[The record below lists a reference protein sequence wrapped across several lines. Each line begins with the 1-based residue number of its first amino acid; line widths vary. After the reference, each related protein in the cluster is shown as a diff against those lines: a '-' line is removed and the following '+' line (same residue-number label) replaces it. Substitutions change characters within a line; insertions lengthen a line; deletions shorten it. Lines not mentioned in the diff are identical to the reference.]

1 MGKHYLIYG
10 HGGAYNHGGE
20 AITSC
25 TIELLRKL
33 SPDCRITLS
42 THFPEQDAE
51 FGILAD
57 EIVTR
62 NLAGTTNEEVYRSTL
77 EKITPDTVAIQVGG
91 DNYCYRNW
99 QRYAQIHAETKRRG
113 GTSILW
119 GTSIDEQQL
128 DEELL
133 DVLRAHDLVLA
144 RESLTFG
151 NLKKRGLDNILQV
164 SDIAFSMEAEPIEF
178 SLENYIV
185 INLSPLVCRKNPKA
199 EEAVNQLVEYILL
212 NTSYNIALLPHV
224 VVAAD
229 NDYDVLS
236 ALQCKDSE
244 RVVLVSDKLS
254 ARQYKSIISKAWLC
268 VAARTHVTI
277 AAYSSGVPTLAIGYS
292 TKAKGIAL
300 DLDMFDYVVDIEAEG
315 FSELL
320 LFKFQKLME
329 QKMELRERL
338 EQKMLEYKGR
348 AYDNRIIS
356 MLKECSNDICT
367 NYGI

>member
-1 MGKHYLIYG
+1 MEKKHYLIYG
-10 HGGAYNHGGE
+10 HGGSYNHGGE

-25 TIELLRKL
+25 TIKLLRSI
-33 SPDCRITLS
+33 SPECRITLS
-42 THFPEQDAE
+42 THFPEQDEE
-51 FGILAD
+51 FAIDAD

-62 NLAGTTNEEVYRSTL
+62 DITGTSNAEVYRSTL
-77 EKITPDTVAIQVGG
+77 EKITADTIAIQVGG

-99 QRYAQIHAETKRRG
+99 QRYAQIHEATKNCG

-133 DVLRAHDLVLA
+133 GVLRTHDLILA
-144 RESLTFG
+144 RECLTFE
-151 NLKKRGLDNILQV
+151 NLKKRGLNNVLHV

-178 SLENYIV
+178 SLDNYVV
-185 INLSPLVCRKNPKA
+185 INLSPLVCRKNPEAEKA
-199 EEAVNQLVEYILL
+199 INQLMEYILL
-212 NTSYNIALLPHV
+212 NTSYSIALLPHV

-236 ALQCKDSE
+236 ALKWKNSN

-254 ARQYKSIISKAWLC
+254 ARQYKSIISKAQLC

-277 AAYSSGVPTLAIGYS
+277 AAYSCGVPTLAIGYS

-300 DLDMFDYVVDIEAEG
+300 DLDVIDYVVDIEAEF

-320 LFKFQKLME
+320 LSKFRELLMRREEIHKKLK
-329 QKMELRERL
+329 QKMPDYKERAF
-338 EQKMLEYKGR
+338 Q
-348 AYDNRIIS
+348 DVIIS
-356 MLKECSNDICT
+356 MLKGEIV
-367 NYGI
+367 

>member
-1 MGKHYLIYG
+1 MKKHYLIYG
-10 HGGAYNHGGE
+10 HGGSYNHGGE

-42 THFPEQDAE
+42 THFPEQDSE
-51 FGILAD
+51 FGISAD

-99 QRYAQIHAETKRRG
+99 QRYAQIHEKTKRCG

-133 DVLRAHDLVLA
+133 AVLKEHDVILA
-144 RESLTFG
+144 RECLTYEC
-151 NLKKRGLDNILQV
+151 LKKRGLNNVLQV
-164 SDIAFSMEAEPIEF
+164 SDIAFSMEAESTGF
-178 SLENYIV
+178 SLDNYVV
-185 INLSPLVCRKNPKA
+185 INLSPLVCRKNPEA
-199 EEAVNQLVEYILL
+199 EEAVNRLIAYILS
-212 NTSYNIALLPHV
+212 NTDYNIVLLPHV
-224 VVAAD
+224 VVTAD
-229 NDYDVLS
+229 NDYEALS
-236 ALQCKDSE
+236 SLKWQDLE

-254 ARQYKSIISKAWLC
+254 ARQYKSIVAKAQLC

-277 AAYSSGVPTLAIGYS
+277 AAYSCGVPTLAIGYS
-292 TKAKGIAL
+292 TKARGIAL
-300 DLDMFDYVVDIEAEG
+300 DLGMADYVVNIEADD
-315 FSELL
+315 FSERLTSKFRELL
-320 LFKFQKLME
+320 LRKEEVKR
-329 QKMELRERL
+329 KL
-338 EQKMLEYKGR
+338 EQQMPEYKER
-348 AYDNRIIS
+348 AFQENI
-356 MLKECSNDICT
+356 MAVLKGEMI
-367 NYGI
+367 

>member
-25 TIELLRKL
+25 TIELLRKI

-42 THFPEQDAE
+42 THFPEQDLE
-51 FGILAD
+51 FGISAD

-62 NLAGTTNEEVYRSTL
+62 DLAGTTNEEVYRSTL

-99 QRYAQIHAETKRRG
+99 QRYAQIHEETRRRG

-133 DVLRAHDLVLA
+133 DVLRAHDLILA
-144 RESLTFG
+144 RECLTFEC
-151 NLKKRGLDNILQV
+151 LKKHGLHNVLQV
-164 SDIAFSMEAEPIEF
+164 SDIAFSMEAEPMEF
-178 SLENYIV
+178 PLDNYVV
-185 INLSPLVCRKNPKA
+185 INLSPLVCRKNPEA
-199 EEAVNQLVEYILL
+199 EEAVNRLTEYILQ

-229 NDYDVLS
+229 NDYDALS
-236 ALQCKDSE
+236 ALQWQDSE

-254 ARQYKSIISKAWLC
+254 ARQYKSIISKAQLC

-277 AAYSSGVPTLAIGYS
+277 AAYSCGVPTLAIGYS

-320 LFKFQKLME
+320 LSKFQKLVE
-329 QKMELRERL
+329 QKAELREWL
-338 EQKMLEYKGR
+338 EQKMPEYKGN
-348 AYDNRIIS
+348 AFQDIVMG
-356 MLKECSNDICT
+356 MLIGEKR
-367 NYGI
+367 